1 MGGGKPMIAVAA
13 PATLRVREATPAE
26 LQAWDEMVRRFANH
40 RVVHT
45 MAWVRSLE
53 ASGFGRGHFLVLEKN
68 GDIVGCLPGLL
79 SGVGPLRLFGSPPP
93 ASQSASMGPAFDEHR
108 VSTAEVMEALVPF
121 LDRALGIHHIEIMSP
136 DLDPGTMLGLGFRA
150 EAWPTYRV
158 PLFPGNERRTL
169 KGLKDSARRNVTRGI
184 KQGLEVRFE
193 TDESFVDEHFEQIK
207 EVYVKGGHVVNFGR
221 SRVLECFRAM
231 RDAGNLVAVS
241 VYLPNRV
248 NIATGMFTIEG
259 RELLLWTWAHRL
271 KYRWHRPTELMTWSV
286 MQRALE
292 NGCDT
297 FDLMGLGDFKSK
309 FGAELDN
316 RKYRWIRSRYR
327 WLTGMRDLAAKGL
340 QWQQALRGRVARW
353 GSPTAQRLDPIPP
366 LQEHGRMSG
375 GLRLL

>member
-1 MGGGKPMIAVAA
+1 MIAR
-13 PATLRVREATPAE
+13 ATQELCVREATAPE
-26 LQAWDEMVRRFANH
+26 LLAWDETVRRFSNH

-45 MAWVRSLE
+45 LAWVRSLE
-53 ASGFGRGHFLVLEKN
+53 ASGFGRAQFLVLEKD
-68 GDIVGCLPGLL
+68 GQIVGCLPGLL
-79 SGVGPLRLFGSPPP
+79 SSVGPLRLFGSPPP
-93 ASQSASMGPAFDEHR
+93 ASQSASMGPAFDER
-108 VSTAEVMEALVPF
+108 RLSTAELMEVLVPY
-121 LDRALGIHHIEIMSP
+121 LDRTLGVHHMEIMSP
-136 DLDPGTMLGLGFRA
+136 DLDPGTMLGMGFRG
-150 EAWPTYRV
+150 EPWPTFRV

-193 TDESFVDEHFEQIK
+193 NDERFVDEHFEQIK
-207 EVYVKGGHVVNFGR
+207 EVYVRGGHAVNFGR
-221 SRVLECFRAM
+221 PRVLECFRAM
-231 RDAGNLVAVS
+231 RDAGNLLAVS

-271 KYRWHRPTELMTWSV
+271 KYRWHRPTELMTWTV

-309 FGAELDN
+309 FGAEVDN

-327 WLTGMRDLAAKGL
+327 WLSGMRDLAAKGL
-340 QWQQALRGRVARW
+340 LWQQALRGRMARW
-353 GSPTAQRLDPIPP
+353 SSPVTQRLAPMPT
-366 LQEHGRMSG
+366 LQEPSRISG